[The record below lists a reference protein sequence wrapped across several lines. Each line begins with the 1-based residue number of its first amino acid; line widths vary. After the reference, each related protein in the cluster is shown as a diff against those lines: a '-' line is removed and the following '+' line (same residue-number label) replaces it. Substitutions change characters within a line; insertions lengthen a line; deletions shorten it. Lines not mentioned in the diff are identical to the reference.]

1 MKILSKP
8 SELREFIEQK
18 GIKRE
23 EIGFVPTMGYLHE
36 GHLSL
41 VRKCRHENSF
51 CVVSIFVNPL
61 QFGPNE
67 DLAAYPRDLDR
78 DKALLEKEG
87 VDLLFVP
94 TEQDMYHPDFS
105 TSVKE
110 TKLSRYMC
118 GAFRLGHFDGVCT
131 VVLKLFNIVQPKR
144 AYFGEKDYQQL
155 QVLRRMVRDLNVPV
169 EVVGCPIVRD
179 HDGLAL
185 SSRNVY
191 LTKEQR
197 QEALRIP
204 KALEEAERLFKEGE
218 RRAFVL
224 EAKMREVLSAGKGL
238 KVQYIEIRDAD
249 NLEEVEEIKGRVV
262 VALAVYVGK
271 ARLID
276 NKILEG

>member
-1 MKILSKP
+1 MKILSRP

-18 GIKRE
+18 GIKGE

-41 VRKCRHENSF
+41 VRKCRQENSF

-61 QFGPNE
+61 QFGPTE

-218 RRAFVL
+218 RRASVL